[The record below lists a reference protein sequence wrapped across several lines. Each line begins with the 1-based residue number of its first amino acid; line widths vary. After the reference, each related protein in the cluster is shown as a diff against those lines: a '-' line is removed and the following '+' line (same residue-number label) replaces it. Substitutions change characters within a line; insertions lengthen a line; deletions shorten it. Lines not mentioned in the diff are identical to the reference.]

1 MSKLA
6 WIGSGILLWLA
17 TQTLAV
23 MLAGAGHDWGMP
35 MWVSIPLIALYPL
48 VLVRVSAPDK
58 NALLVDACIIVAAVA
73 LDACLTAN
81 LFMEERAY
89 FLRVWTTGPAVV
101 VGWVALWLI
110 WNAACVVS
118 LARKIQ

>member
-6 WIGSGILLWLA
+6 WIGGGILLWLA

-23 MLAGAGHDWGMP
+23 MLTAAGHGWGMP
-35 MWVSIPLIALYPL
+35 LWVSIPLIALYPL
-48 VLVRVSAPDK
+48 VLVRVSALDK
-58 NALLVDACIIVAAVA
+58 DALLVDACIIVAAMA
-73 LDACLTAN
+73 LDAYLTAN
-81 LFMEERAY
+81 LFMEERTY

-101 VGWVALWLI
+101 VGWIALWLI

-118 LARKIQ
+118 LVRKIQ